1 MSPNCVIL
9 IINKYFN
16 HFQPRNLSELYFIN
30 ESSQLLD
37 DQNPYNRFYPWHTP
51 YPPPEHQ
58 DFFFGP
64 KIYQENEVKI
74 RTYRLNNI
82 YDLVSKYGYIPDER
96 DCIKGYI
103 ISNES
108 DYRFVVTAGHHRSS
122 VLNAMNKIENAP
134 LKVPVKF
141 DHTRVKNKNFLI
153 NLENINNWPAVKSGF
168 LKKEE
173 AETFF
178 KSFFIDKDYI

>member
-1 MSPNCVIL
+1 M
-9 IINKYFN
+9 
-16 HFQPRNLSELYFIN
+16 
-30 ESSQLLD
+30 
-37 DQNPYNRFYPWHTP
+37 
-51 YPPPEHQ
+51 
-58 DFFFGP
+58 
-64 KIYQENEVKI
+64 
-74 RTYRLNNI
+74 
-82 YDLVSKYGYIPDER
+82 
-96 DCIKGYI
+96 
-103 ISNES
+103 
-108 DYRFVVTAGHHRSS
+108 VTSGTHRSS